1 MLTSKIPDQMKI
13 RSLKPSDLVEAGIV
27 SRRIAYE
34 IYKGS
39 TKLRLST
46 LAELCRLFGVR
57 FLDDL
62 IEYTPDK

>member
-1 MLTSKIPDQMKI
+1 MLKSNIPQEMQKRNMK
-13 RSLKPSDLVEAGIV
+13 PQDLIDGGIC
-27 SRRIAYE
+27 SQRIAYE

-46 LAELCRLFGVR
+46 LAELCRLFEVQ

-62 IEYTPDK
+62 IEYTPD

>member
-1 MLTSKIPDQMKI
+1 MLKSKVPQEMEK
-13 RSLKPSDLVEAGIV
+13 RNLKPSDLVDAGIV

-62 IEYTPDK
+62 IEYTPD

>member
-1 MLTSKIPDQMKI
+1 MLTSNIPNEMNT
-13 RSLKPSDLVEAGIV
+13 RGLKPADLVDAGVV
-27 SRRIAYE
+27 SQRIAYE

-46 LAELCRLFGVR
+46 LAELCRLFEVQ

-62 IEYTPDK
+62 ISFNPD

>member
-1 MLTSKIPDQMKI
+1 MITSKIPEQMRK
-13 RSLKPSDLVEAGIV
+13 RNLKPSDLVDAGIV

-46 LAELCRLFGVR
+46 LAKLCRLFGVR

-62 IEYTPDK
+62 IEYTPD

>member
-1 MLTSKIPDQMKI
+1 MLTSKIPTEMNK
-13 RSLKPSDLVEAGIV
+13 RGLKPTDLVDAGVV
-27 SRRIAYE
+27 SQRIAYE

-62 IEYTPDK
+62 IEYTPD

>member
-1 MLTSKIPDQMKI
+1 MLKSKVPQEMEKRD
-13 RSLKPSDLVEAGIV
+13 LKPSDLVDAGIV

-46 LAELCRLFGVR
+46 LAELCRLFGGR

-62 IEYTPDK
+62 IEYTPD